1 MTNLIENI
9 YIVRKIY
16 NYVRSS
22 INTIEVKGL
31 NDYDLVSIIKNYYS
45 KYSISFYIIIEYMS
59 LLIIGLFHRYDE
71 NNRIKKY
78 I

>member
-1 MTNLIENI
+1 MTNLIEYI
-9 YIVRKIY
+9 YIVREIY

-31 NDYDLVSIIKNYYS
+31 KHCDLISTIKSYYS
-45 KYSISFYIIIEYMS
+45 KYSNSFYIIIEYVS
-59 LLIIGLFHRYDE
+59 LLIKGLFHRYDE